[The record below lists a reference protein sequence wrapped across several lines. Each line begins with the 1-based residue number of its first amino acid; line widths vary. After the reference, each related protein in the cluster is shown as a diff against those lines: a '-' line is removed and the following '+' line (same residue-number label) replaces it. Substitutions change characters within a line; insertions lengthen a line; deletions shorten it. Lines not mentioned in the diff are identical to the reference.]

1 MWSPIVG
8 YEIERLKQQN
18 HKSKVQ
24 KSEYQGVQKL
34 SNKNEFPP
42 PQSFTAYTFNQ

>member
-8 YEIERLKQQN
+8 YEIERLKQN
-18 HKSKVQ
+18 RKSKVQ
-24 KSEYQGVQKL
+24 KSEHQGVQKL